1 MARGVSPARPSPA
14 AAERVP
20 ASARR
25 RWSWRTR
32 LWIALAGWAIAVA
45 LRLVYRTLRVRCLD
59 PADVFGARRHG
70 QRVIGA
76 FWHDG
81 LTPTPRPPPPLACPG
96 TVAAMLSWHRDAEIA
111 GRALGRLGIGTVRG
125 SSTRGWVGALRGLL
139 AAEARGDDLAIV
151 PDGPRGPR
159 HAVQEG
165 VVQLARATGLP
176 VVAIGTAAWPARR
189 LASWDRLQVPRPF
202 ARVAIVMSE
211 PIVVSRRADAATL
224 ARAHGAVASALERAT
239 AAAAAAVGAPAT

>member
-14 AAERVP
+14 RAERP
-20 ASARR
+20 PSSARR
-25 RWSWRTR
+25 RWSWQTH
-32 LWIALAGWAIAVA
+32 LWVALAGWAIAFA

-81 LTPTPRPPPPLACPG
+81 LTLMPLLVVRLGWPG

-111 GRALGRLGIGTVRG
+111 GRALGRLGVGTVRG

-159 HAVQEG
+159 HEAKEG

-176 VVAIGTAAWPARR
+176 VVAFGTAAWPARR
-189 LASWDRLQVPRPF
+189 LGSWDRLQIPRPF
-202 ARVAIVMSE
+202 ARVAIVTSA
-211 PIVVSRRADAATL
+211 PIVVSRRADAAAL
-224 ARAHGAVASALERAT
+224 AAAHAAVAAALEQAT
-239 AAAAAAVGAPAT
+239 AAARAAVGAPAI